1 MADAHQRVP
10 AVLVIYGGEYQGE
23 HVELTGDRLV
33 LGRSTECEVILRS
46 KDVSSRHAQLVVRD
60 KICWLQDLGS
70 SNGTLFKKKKI
81 VQQPLVSGDEF
92 FIGNYRFVFAE
103 DAKAFADKAEATMEE
118 IRQDLHAKLIGE
130 LNLKRLTLAQMA
142 DQSLKRRAADVLD
155 KLIEAREKDIPAHY
169 DRGELKKA
177 VLDAALGLGPLED
190 LLADGEV
197 TEIMVNGPAKIY
209 VERKGRLQKSTKSF
223 LGKNEILTSIER
235 IVGPIGRRIDESSP
249 TVDARLADGS
259 RVHAIIPPLAL
270 DSPTITIRKFPKK
283 RITVDDLIGFG
294 SLSQPMGDFLR
305 VCVLATK
312 NMVISGGT
320 GSGKT
325 TLLNVL
331 GSFIPDGERI
341 VTIEDSAELRL
352 PQEHVVRLETRP
364 ANIEGKG
371 EVTIRDLV
379 RNALRMRP
387 NRVVVGE
394 CRGGEA
400 LDMLQAMNTGHDGSL
415 TTVHANSPFDAVRRL
430 ENLVLYAGTDLP
442 LKAIRELIFSAVHLI
457 VQISR
462 FSDGTRKLTSIA
474 EIASMHDG
482 EIKLQEIFVYRRTGI
497 TEDGRIKGQYTATGV
512 IPTFVDELRQAGIEV
527 DMSMFVPTSEEE

>member
-1 MADAHQRVP
+1 MLDASQRVT

-23 HVELTGDRLV
+23 HVELSGDRLV
-33 LGRSTECEVILRS
+33 IGRSTECEVILRN
-46 KDVSSRHAQLVVRD
+46 KDVSSQHAQLVKRD
-60 KICWLQDLGS
+60 KVVWLQDLGS
-70 SNGTLFKKKKI
+70 SNGTLFQKKKI
-81 VQQPLVSGDEF
+81 VQQPLNSGDEF
-92 FIGNYRFVFAE
+92 SIGIYRFVFAD
-103 DAKAFADKAEATMEE
+103 DAKVFADKAEATMED
-118 IRQDLHAKLIGE
+118 IRQQLHGKLIGE

-155 KLIEAREKDIPAHY
+155 KLIQEREKDIPVQY
-169 DRGELKKA
+169 DRSELKKA

-190 LLADGEV
+190 LLADNEV

-223 LGKNEILTSIER
+223 LGKQEILTSIER

-283 RITVDDLIGFG
+283 RTTMDDLVGYG
-294 SLSQPMGDFLR
+294 SLSQPMANFLR
-305 VCVLATK
+305 VSVLAVK

-325 TLLNVL
+325 TLLNVM

-352 PQEHVVRLETRP
+352 PQDHVVRLETRP

-394 CRGGEA
+394 CRGGET

-415 TTVHANSPFDAVRRL
+415 TTVHSNSPADAVRRL

-457 VQISR
+457 IQISR
-462 FSDGTRKLTSIA
+462 FSDGSRKLISIA
-474 EIASMHDG
+474 ELASMHDG
-482 EIKLQEIFVYRRTGI
+482 EIKLQEIFTFRRTGI
-497 TEDGRIKGQYTATGV
+497 GEDGRIKGQFTATGV
-512 IPTFVDELRQAGIEV
+512 IPSFVDELRNAGIEV
-527 DMSMFVPTSEEE
+527 DMSMFVPTSEE

>member
-1 MADAHQRVP
+1 MPVI
-10 AVLVIYGGEYQGE
+10 VIYGGEYHGE
-23 HVELTGDRLV
+23 QIEVAGDRLTI
-33 LGRSTECEVILRS
+33 GRSADCDIILRS
-46 KDVSSRHAQLVVRD
+46 KDVSSHHAQIVSREKVW
-60 KICWLQDLGS
+60 WLQDLGS
-70 SNGTLFKKKKI
+70 TNGTLLKKKKI
-81 VQQPLVSGDEF
+81 VQQAIAAGEEF
-92 FIGNYRFVFAE
+92 SVGEYRFVFADSAE
-103 DAKAFADKAEATMEE
+103 SFAEKAEASVEE
-118 IRQDLHAKLIGE
+118 VRRMLHTELINE
-130 LNLKRLTLAQMA
+130 LNLKRMTLAQMA
-142 DQSLKRRAADVLD
+142 DKTLRRRASDALE
-155 KLIEAREKDIPAHY
+155 KLMDAHEKEIPGSY
-169 DRGELKKA
+169 NRSELKKA

-190 LLADGEV
+190 LLADETV
-197 TEIMVNGPAKIY
+197 TEVMVNGPAKIY
-209 VERKGRLQKSTKSF
+209 VEQKGRLQKSAKSF
-223 LGKNEILTSIER
+223 LSRSEILTAIER

-249 TVDARLADGS
+249 MVDARLQDGS

-283 RITVDDLIGFG
+283 RITVDDLVGFG
-294 SLSQPMGDFLR
+294 SLSQPMASFLR

-331 GSFIPDGERI
+331 GAFIPDGERI
-341 VTIEDSAELRL
+341 ITIEDSAELRL

-371 EVTIRDLV
+371 EVSIRELV

-415 TTVHANSPFDAVRRL
+415 TTLHANTPDDAVRRL

-442 LKAIRELIFSAVHLI
+442 LRAIRELIFSAVHVI

-462 FSDGTRKLTSIA
+462 FSDGTRKIAAIA
-474 EIASMHDG
+474 EVASMHDG
-482 EIKLQEIFVYRRTGI
+482 DIRLQQIFEYRRTGI
-497 TEDGRIKGQYTATGV
+497 NQQGRIEGEYSATGV
-512 IPTFVDELRQAGIEV
+512 IPSFVEELRQAGMEV
-527 DMSMFVPTSEEE
+527 DMSMFVPTSQD

>member
-1 MADAHQRVP
+1 MADSPQRVT
-10 AVLVIYGGEYQGE
+10 AVLAIYGGEYQGE
-23 HVELTGDRLV
+23 HVELSGGRLT
-33 LGRSTECEVILRS
+33 LGRSTECDVILRS
-46 KDVSSRHAQLVVRD
+46 KDVSSRHAQLVFRD
-60 KICWLQDLGS
+60 KVCWLQDLGS
-70 SNGTLFKKKKI
+70 SNGTIFKKKKI
-81 VQQPLVSGDEF
+81 VQQPLSSGDEF
-92 FIGNYRFVFAE
+92 FIGDHRFVFAE
-103 DAKAFADKAEATMEE
+103 NAEAFAESAEATMEE
-118 IRQDLHAKLIGE
+118 IRQTLHAKLIIE

-142 DQSLKRRAADVLD
+142 DQSLRRRAGDVLD

-169 DRGELKKA
+169 DRAELKKA

-190 LLADGEV
+190 LLADEEV

-249 TVDARLADGS
+249 TVDARLQDGS

-283 RITVDDLIGFG
+283 RIKVEDLMAFG
-294 SLSQPMGDFLR
+294 SLSEPMGKFLR

-312 NMVISGGT
+312 NLVISGGT

-325 TLLNVL
+325 TLLNVM
-331 GSFIPDGERI
+331 GAFIPDGERV

-352 PQEHVVRLETRP
+352 PQDHVVRLETRP

-379 RNALRMRP
+379 RNSLRMRP
-387 NRVVVGE
+387 NRIVVGE

-415 TTVHANSPFDAVRRL
+415 TTVHANSPSDAVRRL
-430 ENLVLYAGTDLP
+430 ENLVLYAGTELP
-442 LKAIRELIFSAVHLI
+442 LRAIRELIFSAIHI
-457 VQISR
+457 FVQISR
-462 FSDGTRKLTSIA
+462 FSDGSRKLTSIA
-474 EIASMHDG
+474 EVASMHDG
-482 EIKLQEIFVYRRTGI
+482 EIKLQEIFVFRRTGI
-497 TEDGRIKGQYTATGV
+497 YDDGRIQGQHSATGV
-512 IPTFVDELRQAGIEV
+512 IPSFVEELRQAGIEV
-527 DMSMFVPTSEEE
+527 DMSMFVPTVEE

>member
-1 MADAHQRVP
+1 MADAHQRVM
-10 AVLVIYGGEYQGE
+10 AVLVIYGGEYHGE
-23 HVELTGDRLV
+23 QVELSGDRLAI
-33 LGRSTECEVILRS
+33 GRSTDCEIILRS
-46 KDVSSRHAQLVVRD
+46 KDVSSRHAQLVIREKV
-60 KICWLQDLGS
+60 CWLQDLGS
-70 SNGTLFKKKKI
+70 SNGTILKKKKI

-92 FIGNYRFVFAE
+92 FIAGYRFVFADNAE
-103 DAKAFADKAEATMEE
+103 SFAEKAEATMDEM
-118 IRQDLHAKLIGE
+118 RQQLHALLIGE

-142 DQSLKRRAADVLD
+142 DSSLRRRAGDVMD
-155 KLIEAREKDIPAHY
+155 KLIKERERDIPAHY

-190 LLADGEV
+190 LLADDEV
-197 TEIMVNGPAKIY
+197 TEIMVNGPQKIY
-209 VERKGRLQKSTKSF
+209 VERKGRLQKSSKSF

-283 RITVDDLIGFG
+283 RTVVEDLIGYG
-294 SLSQPMGDFLR
+294 SMSQPMASFLR

-364 ANIEGKG
+364 SNIEGKG

-415 TTVHANSPFDAVRRL
+415 TTVHANSPVDAVRRL

-442 LKAIRELIFSAVHLI
+442 LKAIRELIFSAVHI
-457 VQISR
+457 FVQISR
-462 FSDGTRKLTSIA
+462 FSDGSRKLTSIA
-474 EIASMHDG
+474 EVASMHDG
-482 EIKLQEIFVYRRTGI
+482 DIKLQEIFVYRRTGI
-497 TEDGRIKGQYTATGV
+497 DENGRIQGRYSATGV
-512 IPTFVDELRQAGIEV
+512 IPTFVEELRQAGIEV
-527 DMSMFVPTSEEE
+527 DMAMFVPTSED

>member
-1 MADAHQRVP
+1 MADAHQRVT

-23 HVELTGDRLV
+23 HVELTGDRLTI
-33 LGRSTECEVILRS
+33 GRSADCDVILRN
-46 KDVSSRHAQLVVRD
+46 KDVSSRHAQIVIRD
-60 KICWLQDLGS
+60 KVCWLQDLGS
-70 SNGTLFKKKKI
+70 SNGTQFKKKKI
-81 VQQPLVSGDEF
+81 VQQPILSGDEF
-92 FIGNYRFVFAE
+92 SIGNYRFVFAE

-118 IRQDLHAKLIGE
+118 IRQTLHAKLIGE
-130 LNLKRLTLAQMA
+130 LNLKKLTLAQMA
-142 DQSLKRRAADVLD
+142 DQSLRRRAGDVLD
-155 KLIEAREKDIPAHY
+155 NLIEEREKDIPAQY
-169 DRGELKKA
+169 DREVLKKA

-190 LLADGEV
+190 LLADEEV
-197 TEIMVNGPAKIY
+197 TEVMVNGPAKIY
-209 VERKGRLQKSTKSF
+209 VERKGKLQKSTKSF
-223 LGKNEILTSIER
+223 LGKNEILTAIER

-249 TVDARLADGS
+249 TVDARLQDGS

-283 RITVDDLIGFG
+283 RIKVDDLIGFG
-294 SLSQPMGDFLR
+294 SLSQPMGNFLR
-305 VCVLATK
+305 VCVLAVK

-325 TLLNVL
+325 TLLNVM

-371 EVTIRDLV
+371 EVSIRDLV

-415 TTVHANSPFDAVRRL
+415 TTVHANSPVDAVRRL

-442 LKAIRELIFSAVHLI
+442 LKAIRELIFSAVHII

-462 FSDGTRKLTSIA
+462 FSDGTRKLISIA
-474 EIASMHDG
+474 EVASMHDG
-482 EIKLQEIFVYRRTGI
+482 EIKLQEIFMFRRTGI
-497 TEDGRIKGQYTATGV
+497 GEDGRIKGQYSATGV
-512 IPTFVDELRQAGIEV
+512 IPTFVEELRQAGIEV
-527 DMSMFVPTSEEE
+527 DMSMFVPTSEQ

>member
-1 MADAHQRVP
+1 MDESLPRAT
-10 AVLVIYGGEYQGE
+10 AVVMIYGGEYHGE
-23 HVELTGDRLV
+23 QVEVTGGRLAI
-33 LGRSTECEVILRS
+33 GRSTDCDVILRS
-46 KDVSSRHAQLVVRD
+46 KDVSSHHAQIVVRD
-60 KICWLQDLGS
+60 KVCWLQDLGS
-70 SNGTLFKKKKI
+70 SNGTLLKKRKI
-81 VQQPLVSGDEF
+81 VQHPLVPGDEF
-92 FIGNYRFVFAE
+92 YICEYRFIFAE
-103 DAKAFADKAEATMEE
+103 NAEAFAEKAEASMEE
-118 IRQDLHAKLIGE
+118 IRQQLHAQLIAE
-130 LNLKRLTLAQMA
+130 LNLKRLTLTQMA
-142 DQSLKRRAADVLD
+142 DQSLRRRAGDVLD
-155 KLIEAREKDIPAHY
+155 KLIKDREKEIPAQY
-169 DRGELKKA
+169 DRAELKKA
-177 VLDAALGLGPLED
+177 VVDAALGLGPLED
-190 LLADGEV
+190 LLADGDV
-197 TEIMVNGPAKIY
+197 TEIMVNGPQKIY
-209 VERKGRLQKSTKSF
+209 IERKGRLLRSTKSF
-223 LGKNEILTSIER
+223 LGKNEILTAIER

-249 TVDARLADGS
+249 TVDARLPDGS

-283 RITVDDLIGFG
+283 RIHVEDLIGFG
-294 SLSQPMGDFLR
+294 SLSEPMGNFLR

-331 GSFIPDGERI
+331 GGFIPDGERI

-415 TTVHANSPFDAVRRL
+415 TTVHANSPVDAVRRL

-442 LKAIRELIFSAVHLI
+442 LKAIRELIFSAVHLF

-462 FSDGTRKLTSIA
+462 FSDGSRKLTSIA
-474 EIASMHDG
+474 EVASMHDG
-482 EIKLQEIFVYRRTGI
+482 EIKLQEIFVFNRTGI
-497 TEDGRIKGQYTATGV
+497 NENGRIEGRYSATGV
-512 IPTFVDELRQAGIEV
+512 IPSFVDELRQAGIEV
-527 DMSMFVPTSEEE
+527 DMTMFVPTAEA

>member
-1 MADAHQRVP
+1 MA
-10 AVLVIYGGEYQGE
+10 LVIIYGGEHKGQQ
-23 HVELTGDRLV
+23 VEVRGDRLTI
-33 LGRSTECEVILRS
+33 GRSTDCDVILRD

-60 KICWLQDLGS
+60 KVWWLQDMGS
-70 SNGTLFKKKKI
+70 FNGTVLKKKKI
-81 VQQPLVSGDEF
+81 VQQTLSPGDEF
-92 FIGNYRFVFAE
+92 TIAQYRFIFDESAE
-103 DAKAFADKAEATMEE
+103 SYGEKAEATAEQ
-118 IRQDLHAKLIGE
+118 IRRQLHEQLISQ

-142 DQSLKRRAADVLD
+142 DESLRRRAGDVLD
-155 KLIEAREKDIPAHY
+155 KLIQVRKDIPEQY

-190 LLADGEV
+190 LLADERI
-197 TEIMVNGPAKIY
+197 TEIMVNGPQKIY
-209 VERKGRLQKSTKSF
+209 MELGGRLEKSTKSF
-223 LGKNEILTSIER
+223 LSNNEILTAIER
-235 IVGPIGRRIDESSP
+235 IVAPIGRRIDEASP
-249 TVDARLADGS
+249 TVDARLQDGS

-283 RITVDDLIGFG
+283 RILVEDLIGFG
-294 SLSQPMGDFLR
+294 SLSEPMAKFLR
-305 VCVLATK
+305 ICVLATK

-325 TLLNVL
+325 TLLNVM

-364 ANIEGKG
+364 ANLEGKG
-371 EVTIRDLV
+371 EVSIRDLV

-415 TTVHANSPFDAVRRL
+415 TTLHANSPDDAIRRL
-430 ENLVLYAGTDLP
+430 ENLVLYAGTELP
-442 LKAIRELIFSAVHLI
+442 LRAIRELIFSAVHI
-457 VQISR
+457 VVQISR
-462 FSDGTRKLTSIA
+462 FSDGSRKLTSIA
-474 EIASMHDG
+474 EIASMYDG
-482 EIKLQEIFVYRRTGI
+482 EIKLQEIFIYRRTGI
-497 TEDGRIKGQYTATGV
+497 TDQGRIKGHYTATGV
-512 IPTFVDELRQAGIEV
+512 IPSFVEELRQAGIEV
-527 DMSMFVPTSEEE
+527 DMSIFVPTAEE

>member
-1 MADAHQRVP
+1 MADVHQRVV
-10 AVLVIYGGEYQGE
+10 AVLVINGGEYHGE
-23 HVELTGDRLV
+23 QVELSGDRLAI
-33 LGRSTECEVILRS
+33 GRSTDCEIILRS
-46 KDVSSRHAQLVVRD
+46 KDVSSRHAQLVIRD
-60 KICWLQDLGS
+60 KVCWLQDLGS
-70 SNGTLFKKKKI
+70 SNGTILKKKKI
-81 VQQPLVSGDEF
+81 VQQPLVSGDEYS
-92 FIGNYRFVFAE
+92 IAGYRFVFADNAE
-103 DAKAFADKAEATMEE
+103 AFVEKAEATMEE
-118 IRQDLHAKLIGE
+118 MRQQLHAQLIGE

-142 DQSLKRRAADVLD
+142 DTSLRRRAGDVMD
-155 KLIEAREKDIPAHY
+155 KLIKEREKDIPAHY

-190 LLADGEV
+190 LLADDEV
-197 TEIMVNGPAKIY
+197 TEIMVNGPQKIY
-209 VERKGRLQKSTKSF
+209 VERKGRLQKSSKSF

-283 RITVDDLIGFG
+283 RVLVE
-294 SLSQPMGDFLR
+294 SFLR

-364 ANIEGKG
+364 SNIEGKG
-371 EVTIRDLV
+371 EVSIRDLV

-415 TTVHANSPFDAVRRL
+415 TTVHANSPVDAVRRL

-442 LKAIRELIFSAVHLI
+442 LKAIRELIFSAVHI
-457 VQISR
+457 FVQISR
-462 FSDGTRKLTSIA
+462 FSDGSRKLTSIA
-474 EIASMHDG
+474 EVASMHDG

-497 TEDGRIKGQYTATGV
+497 DENGRIQGAYSATGV
-512 IPTFVDELRQAGIEV
+512 IPTFVEELRQAGIEV
-527 DMSMFVPTSEEE
+527 DMAMFVPTSE

>member
-1 MADAHQRVP
+1 MDDSLPRAT
-10 AVLVIYGGEYQGE
+10 AVLMVYGGEYHGE
-23 HVELTGDRLV
+23 QVELTGGRLTI
-33 LGRSTECEVILRS
+33 GRSTDCEVILRS
-46 KDVSSRHAQLVVRD
+46 KDVSSRHAQLVLRD
-60 KICWLQDLGS
+60 KVCWLQDLGS
-70 SNGTLFKKKKI
+70 SNGTLLKKRKI
-81 VQQPLVSGDEF
+81 VQHPLTSGDEF
-92 FIGNYRFVFAE
+92 FIGEYRFIFADNTEAFAE
-103 DAKAFADKAEATMEE
+103 KAEATMED
-118 IRQDLHAKLIGE
+118 IRQQLHAQLIAE

-142 DQSLKRRAADVLD
+142 DQSLRRRAGDVMD
-155 KLIEAREKDIPAHY
+155 KLIKDREKDIPAQY
-169 DRGELKKA
+169 DRAELKKA

-209 VERKGRLQKSTKSF
+209 VERKGRLTKSTKSF
-223 LGKNEILTSIER
+223 LGKNEILTAIER

-249 TVDARLADGS
+249 TVDARLPDGS

-283 RITVDDLIGFG
+283 RIVVEDLIGFG
-294 SLSQPMGDFLR
+294 SLSEPMGKFLR

-331 GSFIPDGERI
+331 GGFIPDGERI

-364 ANIEGKG
+364 SNIEGKG

-415 TTVHANSPFDAVRRL
+415 TTVHANSPTDAVRRL

-442 LKAIRELIFSAVHLI
+442 LKAIRELIFSAVHI
-457 VQISR
+457 FVQISR
-462 FSDGTRKLTSIA
+462 FSDGSRKLTSIA
-474 EIASMHDG
+474 EVASMHDG
-482 EIKLQEIFVYRRTGI
+482 EIKLQEIFAYNRTGI
-497 TEDGRIKGQYTATGV
+497 SEAGRIQGRYTATGV
-512 IPTFVDELRQAGIEV
+512 IPTFVEELRQAGIEV
-527 DMSMFVPTSEEE
+527 DMSLFVPTAED

>member
-1 MADAHQRVP
+1 MADGPQRVP
-10 AVLVIYGGEYQGE
+10 GVLVIYGGEYTGE
-23 HVELTGDRLV
+23 QIEVAGDRLSI
-33 LGRSTECEVILRS
+33 GRSTECDIILRN
-46 KDVSSRHAQLVVRD
+46 KDVSSRHAQLVIRD
-60 KICWLQDLGS
+60 KVCWLQDLGS
-70 SNGTLFKKKKI
+70 SNGTLLKKRKI
-81 VQQPLVSGDEF
+81 IQHPLASGDEF
-92 FIGNYRFVFAE
+92 YIVNYRFVYAENAEAFAE
-103 DAKAFADKAEATMEE
+103 KAEATMEE
-118 IRQDLHAKLIGE
+118 IRQKLHAQLIGE

-142 DQSLKRRAADVLD
+142 DQSLRRRAGDVLD
-155 KLIEAREKDIPAHY
+155 KLIEEREKDIPAQY
-169 DRGELKKA
+169 DRAELKKA

-190 LLADGEV
+190 LLADAEV
-197 TEIMVNGPAKIY
+197 TEIMVNGPQKIY
-209 VERKGRLQKSTKSF
+209 VERNGKLQKTTKSF

-249 TVDARLADGS
+249 TVDARLQDGS

-283 RITVDDLIGFG
+283 RIVADDLVHYG
-294 SLSQPMGDFLR
+294 SMSQPMAEFLR
-305 VCVLATK
+305 ICVLAVR

-325 TLLNVL
+325 TLLNVM
-331 GSFIPDGERI
+331 GAFIPDGERI
-341 VTIEDSAELRL
+341 ITIEDSAELRL
-352 PQEHVVRLETRP
+352 PQEHVIRLETRP
-364 ANIEGKG
+364 SNIEGTG

-415 TTVHANSPFDAVRRL
+415 TTVHANSPADAVRRL

-442 LKAIRELIFSAVHLI
+442 LRAIRDLIFSAVHLF

-462 FSDGTRKLTSIA
+462 FSDGSRKLISIA
-474 EIASMHDG
+474 EVASMHDG
-482 EIKLQEIFVYRRTGI
+482 EIKLQEIFKYRRTGI
-497 TEDGRIKGQYTATGV
+497 GDDGRIQGQFSATGI
-512 IPTFVDELRQAGIEV
+512 IPTFVEELRQAGLAV
-527 DMSMFVPTSEEE
+527 DMAMFVPTSVE